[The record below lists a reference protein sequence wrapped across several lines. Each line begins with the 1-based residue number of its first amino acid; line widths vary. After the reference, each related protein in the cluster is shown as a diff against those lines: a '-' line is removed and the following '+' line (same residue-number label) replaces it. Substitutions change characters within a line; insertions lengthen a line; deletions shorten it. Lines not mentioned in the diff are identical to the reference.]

1 MYAILAYAPLDPG
14 LIPGMES
21 LTNGDI
27 GRKRKMLT
35 EVGSLAFYCAFNT
48 HINR

>member
-1 MYAILAYAPLDPG
+1 M
-14 LIPGMES
+14 PGMES

-35 EVGSLAFYCAFNT
+35 EVFPMNLSILTSLLT
-48 HINR
+48 ITRS